1 MRVFSVIFDR
11 LGKKIVRYNKFLI
24 ITWIVIAIILASRAA
39 QVNDMLTSDFS
50 DFVPQD
56 MESRRA
62 SDILKEE
69 FPDLP
74 VTSLIVVIQ
83 TNPSHSGTSATQA
96 AANNNIFDP
105 TIQDFIETLDD
116 EVEKYPH
123 VINVD
128 NYYGMN
134 ESLHQSYYEGTYK
147 GLLEAITEAHE
158 DFNKTQSFY
167 DMNKSERDE
176 YLTGLAQF
184 FASDFNM
191 DPDELEDFV
200 YDIYELKFKFDQVDG
215 EEFLALAK
223 NYTHEWDLRASNFE
237 ANFSYYYTFLNTNF
251 TPSPSIFD
259 FTTYPI
265 LLNETSAYGGFY
277 NWTMPNLIGATSE
290 TINRS
295 PVLMMNEADL
305 VFIAYTYFAI
315 YHCLDLQFDMFNPA
329 KYTQDPDDPTTNATL
344 AEIASVIPPDLDPE
358 LEPYNTVKS
367 VFGLGVLANNDP
379 RYSPPGGTV
388 GLRMALADTFA
399 GQVKREFRDQIKFY
413 YEFFVTEMNYFD
425 LSSSFVSM
433 LFEALGGDLDDF
445 ELDLMMDIYDLGSN
459 PSDDDFA
466 KLADEKTEEFIEDNP
481 LSESQTEEV
490 LERFVSNDNDT
501 MIVFIN
507 LDTSSSSEET
517 KHILEQLDED
527 IPLIKAEV
535 MPQQTNETTLST
547 ETTDFEVYVTG
558 EGAFNMEGGETAEQ
572 DMALTD
578 FVSIVLILI
587 ILMFIF
593 RSPIAAVLPLI
604 AMGVSIIIVRGVL
617 YSLGFMGI
625 QIHTMAN
632 MFTTPVLLGAGSDYC
647 IFIIS
652 RFFEELRGGKDKNR
666 AIRKTLETAGKTVAS
681 SGGTVMI
688 GFAAM
693 LPTKFGLMRVIGM
706 SVLLGV
712 GIALISALT
721 FIPSILLLL
730 GDRIFWPRR
739 KNSVKA
745 KNSSSTNNNS
755 LIRKVSSIVVKKPKL
770 TLVLILAVS
779 IPLIAQVAFI
789 QLSYDSIATMPN
801 TESKRG
807 YDILA
812 EELGEGEISPMDIV
826 IHFKNG
832 TNIWNTTIL
841 EEVATMADHLEEMN
855 GTDKVMSVK
864 KPFGTQEIKY
874 LKFEKN
880 ETARAL
886 MEMYV
891 SEDNDTTYI
900 SVFLEREPYSDEAM
914 NLAREIKTYLVSYQ
928 ANSTVL
934 GEDRCEILLGG
945 ASQGNVEMDRMLWND
960 FFGVMLP
967 ITFAGIF
974 IVLLIL
980 LLSIPT
986 PLRLIGTILLSVL
999 QILGLTTL
1007 VFQTIL
1013 GVPIEFT
1020 LPIIVFVV
1028 LMGLGMDYDIFLVSR
1043 MREIRFEPGKETD
1056 DSTAIIE
1063 ALEKTGA
1070 IITSCGC
1077 IMAAAFGSMML
1088 SSTTTMKMYGFALA
1102 TAIILDA
1109 TIVRLFLVPSVMLLA
1124 GKWNWWPPKLAEVI
1138 ESKLG
1143 KFEH

>member
-1 MRVFSVIFDR
+1 MRAFSVIFDR

-83 TNPSHSGTSATQA
+83 TNPSHSGTTTMQA
-96 AANNNIFDP
+96 DANNDIFDP
-105 TIQDFIETLDD
+105 TIQDFIEMLDD

-134 ESLHQSYYEGTYK
+134 ESLHQSYYEGIYK
-147 GLLEAITEAHE
+147 GLLEAIMEAHE

-167 DMNKSERDE
+167 DMSDKERDE

-223 NYTHEWDLRASNFE
+223 NYTHEWDLRASHFE
-237 ANFSYYYTFLNTNF
+237 ANFSYYYTFLSTSF
-251 TPSPSIFD
+251 SPSPSIFD
-259 FTTYPI
+259 FTTYPL
-265 LLNETSAYGGFY
+265 LLNETSAYGNFTH
-277 NWTMPNLIGATSE
+277 WTMPNLIGATQE

-295 PVLMMNEADL
+295 PVLMMDEADL
-305 VFIAYTYFAI
+305 VFIVYTYFAI

-329 KYTQDPDDPTTNATL
+329 KYTQDPADPNTNATL
-344 AEIASVIPPDLDPE
+344 VDIASVMPQLDPE
-358 LEPYNTVKS
+358 LDPYNIVKS

-388 GLRMALADTFA
+388 GLRMALADIFA

-413 YEFFVTEMNYFD
+413 YEFFDTEMNYFD
-425 LSSSFVSM
+425 LSSDFVSM

-445 ELDLMMDIYDLGSN
+445 ELDLMMDIYDLGPN
-459 PSDDDFA
+459 PSDDDIA

-481 LSESQTEEV
+481 LSESSIKEV
-490 LERFVSNDNDT
+490 LERFVSDDNDT

-507 LDTSSSSEET
+507 LDTSSSAEET

-527 IPLIKAEV
+527 IPQIKAEV
-535 MPQQTNETTLST
+535 MPQQINETTLST
-547 ETTDFEVYVTG
+547 EITDFEVYVTG
-558 EGAFNMEGGETAEQ
+558 EGAFNLEGGETAES

-578 FVSIVLILI
+578 MVSIILILLILI
-587 ILMFIF
+587 LVF
-593 RSPIAAVLPLI
+593 RSPVAAVLPLI
-604 AMGVSIIIVRGVL
+604 AMGISIVIVRGVF

-652 RFFEELRGGKDKNR
+652 RFFEELRGGKDKR
-666 AIRKTLETAGKTVAS
+666 QAIRKTMETAGKTVAS

-688 GFAAM
+688 GFTSM
-693 LPTKFGLMRVIGM
+693 LPTKFGLMRIIGM
-706 SVLLGV
+706 SVLLGI

-721 FIPSILLLL
+721 LIPSILLLL

-739 KNSVKA
+739 KTTIQSKS
-745 KNSSSTNNNS
+745 SSSTNKNG
-755 LIRKVSSIVVKKPKL
+755 LIRKVSHVVVKKPKL

-779 IPLIAQVAFI
+779 IPLIAQIAFLH
-789 QLSYDSIATMPN
+789 LSYDSIATMPP
-801 TESKRG
+801 TESKQG

-812 EELGEGEISPMDIV
+812 EELGEGEISPMDVV

-832 TNIWNTTIL
+832 STNIWNQTIL
-841 EEVATMADHLEEMN
+841 EEIGTMADYLEALN

-864 KPFGTQEIKY
+864 KPFGTEEIKY

-886 MEMYV
+886 MEMYI

-900 SVFLEREPYSDEAM
+900 SILLEREPYSDEAM

-934 GEDRCEILLGG
+934 SEDRCEILLGG
-945 ASQGNVEMDRMLWND
+945 SSQGNVEMDRMLWND
-960 FFGVMLP
+960 FFSVMLP

-1020 LPIIVFVV
+1020 LPIIVFVC

-1056 DSTAIIE
+1056 DATAIIE

-1109 TIVRLFLVPSVMLLA
+1109 TVVRLLLVPSVMLLA

-1138 ESKLG
+1138 ESKFG